1 MRVMKKED
9 IILALLA
16 GEGVAGLIYGFIK
29 SSQVETILGIDSSI
43 IGWILIFLLP
53 LVSLLGLFVCSL
65 IGKKF
70 LFVFQ
75 MGKFLLIG
83 VLTTLFDLGIMNI
96 LFWVFGS
103 SVGWSYNLFKA
114 ISFTCATIA
123 KYWANKFLA
132 FEKKESKEMKKEFI
146 QFLGITMISLF
157 INVGTASFIV
167 NTIEPQFGLNA
178 IIWANVGAIIA
189 SVAGSL
195 WNFVGYKF
203 IVFKK

>member
-1 MRVMKKED
+1 MKKEN

-29 SSQVETILGIDSSI
+29 NSQVETILGINSSVV
-43 IGWILIFLLP
+43 GWVLIFLLP
-53 LVSLLGLFVCSL
+53 FISLLGLFVCYL

-70 LFVFQ
+70 LFIFQ
-75 MGKFLLIG
+75 MAKFFLIG

-96 LFWVFGS
+96 LIWIFS
-103 SVGWSYNLFKA
+103 ISTGWTYNLFKA
-114 ISFTCATIA
+114 ISFICATIA

-132 FEKKESKEMKKEFI
+132 FEKKDVKEMKKEFI
-146 QFLGITMISLF
+146 QFFSITIVSFF
-157 INVGTASFIV
+157 INVGVASFVV
-167 NTIEPQFGLNA
+167 NTIKPQFGFNV
-178 IIWANVGAIIA
+178 IIWANIGAIIA
-189 SVAGSL
+189 SIIGSL